1 MHTDDFWKD
10 LFFKVEKASANGT
23 PKISVLRE
31 AGVMGNVF
39 HYHCRRLNLIAKSIK
54 GKMKKQTTARF
65 IRLQAPDEGK
75 NIELNMKIGEF
86 HGVVKLNNLKELMDF
101 LILLKDSNIGGTTNE

>member
-10 LFFKVEKASANGT
+10 LFHKVEKASANGM

-31 AGVMGNVF
+31 AGVMGNAF

-54 GKMKKQTTARF
+54 GKMKQRPSARF
-65 IRLQAPDEGK
+65 IRLQAPDESK
-75 NIELNMKIGEF
+75 TIELNMKIGDF
-86 HGVVKLNNLKELMDF
+86 HGVLKLNNLRELMDF
-101 LILLKDSNIGGTTNE
+101 LILLKNSNLGGTIHE